1 MVTIFQT
8 KLKSMVFLL
17 SLLAAHF
24 YFRNTLFARD
34 AVGKK
39 GGRGGGKG
47 YKERSQGLVRS
58 FFAAFGL
65 CDII

>member
-1 MVTIFQT
+1 
-8 KLKSMVFLL
+8 MVFLL